1 MTSIDEDL
9 QQRLAT
15 LRLDF
20 AALGGRAAGAARSLT
35 ATEPPTTAI
44 LDELNAARSAFT
56 TLRAAVLE
64 RAGALSVVIDGDGL
78 GCLRDLEPALA
89 AIAAAEA
96 QRARLAAWEDARR
109 DALGILAGVL
119 ALIHRE
125 DRSLPA
131 LEDAQRRARELH
143 AELSGPPPTALED
156 ETALLPAKTRPY
168 ADLQVLVEGW
178 NSLDDDR
185 CAALQD
191 AISEAFGRPLSLA
204 ALRGKLGRAGE
215 PPPGAPRPRLRAPI
229 PPVANAEPTGVAE
242 PPREP
247 RAEAPTPVAARV
259 APPAFSESLAPPW
272 VATPSPVADV
282 VTPPAVPDRLTIAA
296 SNPVGSPM
304 LSLDQTQTAPELEAE
319 LEQLA
324 RKTAPWWIAARS
336 GWQGLAERGLGF
348 ADAARDYLQRFPYLL
363 SVPLQR
369 STEYE
374 GGQLAEAY
382 SLLLAHLEKQEAGFV
397 ERALARLG
405 PSLAAHDPSVP
416 YPLGQELYL
425 SIVAEARLYKTYP
438 DFVREVVLHT
448 IPRLGAWVQGG
459 IVESDDETR
468 LFMRGESPGSTE
480 EQTRTITERKE
491 RLGPHVFRVR
501 LGPLTTRFFTLRLAG
516 ETLTD
521 PPNVEMKLTENDTP
535 TDHAWLVT
543 LPALGQGQAAAPR
556 KHRPGGTTLEELG
569 PQLGGFWLAVFNADP
584 RSDRSYELSIILRR
598 PPPPLT
604 DVKPAPEQHF
614 FGKRK

>member
-1 MTSIDEDL
+1 MTTIDEDL

-35 ATEPPTTAI
+35 ASQPPTTAL
-44 LDELNAARSAFT
+44 LDELSAARSAFA

-64 RAGALSVVIDGDGL
+64 RAGALSVVIDGEGL
-78 GCLRDLEPALA
+78 GCLRDIEPALA
-89 AIAAAEA
+89 AIADAEA
-96 QRARLAAWEDARR
+96 QRLRLSAWEDARR
-109 DALGILAGVL
+109 DALGVLAGVL

-131 LEDAQRRARELH
+131 LEDAQRSARELH
-143 AELSGPPPTALED
+143 AALSGPPPAALED
-156 ETALLPAKTRPY
+156 ETALLPSRTRPY
-168 ADLQVLVEGW
+168 ADLQALADGW

-215 PPPGAPRPRLRAPI
+215 DSSAAPRARVRAAV
-229 PPVANAEPTGVAE
+229 PPAAPAPSRVAE
-242 PPREP
+242 PPVETREP
-247 RAEAPTPVAARV
+247 AAVARV
-259 APPAFSESLAPPW
+259 APSTFPELLAPPR
-272 VATPSPVADV
+272 VASPPPVADV
-282 VTPPAVPDRLTIAA
+282 VGPPVVPEIVSVAA
-296 SNPVGSPM
+296 NLEVGAGSPT
-304 LSLDQTQTAPELEAE
+304 LPLDAALAAPELEAE
-319 LEQLA
+319 LEQRA
-324 RKTAPWWIAARS
+324 RDTAPWWIAARS
-336 GWQGLAERGLGF
+336 GWEGLAERGLSFG
-348 ADAARDYLQRFPYLL
+348 DAARDYLQRFPYLL
-363 SVPLQR
+363 SVPLLR

-374 GGQLAEAY
+374 GGRLAEGY
-382 SLLLAHLEKQEAGFV
+382 GLLLAHIEKREAGFV
-397 ERALARLG
+397 RRALARLG
-405 PSLAAHDPSVP
+405 PQFAAHDPGSA
-416 YPLGQELYL
+416 YPLGPELYL

-438 DFVREVVLHT
+438 DFVREMVLHT
-448 IPRLGAWVQGG
+448 VPRLGAWVQGG

-468 LFMRGESPGSTE
+468 LFMRGESPGNTQ
-480 EQTRTITERKE
+480 EQTRAITEREE
-491 RLGPHVFRVR
+491 RLGPHVFRIT

-516 ETLTD
+516 ETLAD
-521 PPNVEMKLTENDTP
+521 PPNVEMKLLENDAP

-543 LPALGQGQAAAPR
+543 LPALGQGQSGAPR

-584 RSDRSYELSIILRR
+584 RHDRSYELSIILRR

-604 DVKPAPEQHF
+604 DAKPAADQHF
-614 FGKRK
+614 FGKRR